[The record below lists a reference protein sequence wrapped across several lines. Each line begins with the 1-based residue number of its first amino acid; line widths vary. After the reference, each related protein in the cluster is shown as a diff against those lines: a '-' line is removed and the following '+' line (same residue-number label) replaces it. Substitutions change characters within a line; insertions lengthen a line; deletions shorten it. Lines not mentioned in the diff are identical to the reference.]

1 MTPTTPS
8 QRLLSL
14 DVFRGLTIAGMMMVN
29 NQGGPETYLQLE
41 HSSWHGW
48 TYTDTIFP
56 SFMWIAGVALTLSTA
71 KRIDRGE
78 NKHTLLIHALR
89 RALMIIAIGLALTAF
104 SALCAGTFHFSTFRI
119 PGVLQRIGIGYGVA
133 SVIFLYTKMRGQILW
148 TIGLLLSYWLLM
160 FYYPIPG
167 VGAGHLEKE
176 ANLERYVDLAVLGD
190 HIYKHDKY
198 WDPEGIVS
206 TLPSIA
212 TVLFGVLTGQILRR
226 SHNHSERAARIFL
239 SGNGLILAG
248 LLLSAWMPI
257 NKNLWTTSYA
267 VFMAGLSSVLF
278 ASCYWIC
285 DAKGHKKW
293 AWPLIVYGMN
303 AMAAYIASWLLETFV
318 DVIKVGGKSLH
329 HVVYDQLFAP
339 FFSPVNASLGYSILF
354 DLTMFAFAYVL
365 YRKQW
370 FLRL

>member
-1 MTPTTPS
+1 MPS
-8 QRLLSL
+8 SRLLSL

-29 NQGGPETYLQLE
+29 NQGGHETYVQLE
-41 HSSWHGW
+41 HATWHGW

-56 SFMWIAGVALTLSTA
+56 SFMWIAGLALTLSTA
-71 KRIDRGE
+71 KRIERGE
-78 NKHTLLIHALR
+78 SRHTLLMHALR
-89 RALMIIAIGLALTAF
+89 RGLLIIAIGLALAAF
-104 SALCAGTFHFSTFRI
+104 SGIVHGTFHFSTWRL
-119 PGVLQRIGIGYGVA
+119 PGVLQRIGIGYIGA
-133 SVIFLYTKMRGQILW
+133 SVVFLYCRLRGQILW
-148 TIGLLLSYWLLM
+148 TAALLLSYWLMM

-212 TVLFGVLTGQILRR
+212 TVLFGVLAGQILRR
-226 SHNHSERAARIFL
+226 SQSHAERAARLFL
-239 SGNGLILAG
+239 SGNGLLLAG
-248 LLLSAWMPI
+248 LILSAWMPI
-257 NKNLWTTSYA
+257 NKNLWTTSFA
-267 VFMAGLSSVLF
+267 VFMAGISTVVF

-285 DAKGHKKW
+285 DAKGYRKW
-293 AWPLIVYGMN
+293 TWPLVVYGMN

-318 DVIKVGGKSLH
+318 EVTTIGGQTLH
-329 HVVYDQLFAP
+329 AVVYQRLFEP
-339 FFSPVNASLGYSILF
+339 YMSPNNASLGYSLLF
-354 DLTMFAFAYVL
+354 DLIMFGFAYIL